1 MHAVCLFSGHST
13 MAIAVI
19 KLKLHGFYNA
29 SLAAKGGT
37 WNQLIFCFFGFLC
50 LAQKRKQVCR
60 TVELYTGLKTL
71 HFISGFHTKF
81 FFFYNK
87 MSGSSKL
94 LNATNKIMHHLSS
107 RLILISLWW
116 LFQNWL
122 LWHFSKQRIN
132 VLPQSFFS
140 LLDNPMELNDSEMEN
155 FAQLSSWVLE
165 ELILLLLNWATIL
178 QIKKNKDVSQTW

>member
-1 MHAVCLFSGHST
+1 MVLT
-13 MAIAVI
+13 MPV
-19 KLKLHGFYNA
+19 
-29 SLAAKGGT
+29 SLGKVAHEI
-37 WNQLIFCFFGFLC
+37 NLNFVSLDFFAFHK
-50 LAQKRKQVCR
+50 KRKQVCR

-71 HFISGFHTKF
+71 YFISGFHTKCF
-81 FFFYNK
+81 FFINK

-107 RLILISLWW
+107 SVILISLWW
-116 LFQNWL
+116 LFQNRL

-155 FAQLSSWVLE
+155 FAQLFKLGTWRSNTV
-165 ELILLLLNWATIL
+165 LLLNWATIL
-178 QIKKNKDVSQTW
+178 QVKKNKHVSQRW

>member
-1 MHAVCLFSGHST
+1 MVFTLMQVWLQKVAHETNLYFV
-13 MAIAVI
+13 
-19 KLKLHGFYNA
+19 
-29 SLAAKGGT
+29 SLD
-37 WNQLIFCFFGFLC
+37 FFAFHK
-50 LAQKRKQVCR
+50 KRKQVCR

-140 LLDNPMELNDSEMEN
+140 LLDDPMELNDSEMEN